1 MKSLKILI
9 VEDEIFIAETIK
21 MYLTERDHEIIDI
34 AISYNEAVQSYNLR
48 KPDLVLLDIRLY
60 GEKSGI
66 DFANFLMT
74 QSEAPPYIYLT
85 SQYDTRVLDMALQT
99 NPYGYL
105 TKPFQKESL
114 WTAVES
120 AYNLFSYKNG
130 KEESAIISD
139 GKRNHL
145 IRFQDILYVQA
156 DHVYSI
162 IFTTKGEKTIV
173 RKSLQQVLDYCVCNY
188 LLYCHRSYIVNLKHI
203 RSWGPDEIILDNSM
217 VFPISKTRRD
227 EILLKLKEF
236 NQ

>member
-21 MYLTERDHEIIDI
+21 MYLVERDHEIIGI
-34 AISYNEAVQSYNLR
+34 AISYDEAVQSYNLR

-66 DFANFLMT
+66 DFANFLIT
-74 QSEAPPYIYLT
+74 QSETPPYIFLT
-85 SQYDTRVLDMALQT
+85 SQYDTRILEMALKT

-114 WTAVES
+114 CTAVNA
-120 AYNLFSYKNG
+120 AYNLYSFKNE
-130 KEESAIISD
+130 KVESAIISD

-145 IRFQDILYVQA
+145 IKFQDILYVQA

-162 IFTTKGEKTIV
+162 IHTTKNEKIIV
-173 RKSLQQVLDYCVCNY
+173 RKSLQELLDYCVCNY
-188 LLYCHRSYIVNLKHI
+188 LVYCHRSYIVNLNHV
-203 RSWGPDEIILDNSM
+203 RTWGHDEIILDNSM
-217 VFPISKTRRD
+217 VFPISKTRRN
-227 EILLKLKEF
+227 EILIRLKEF